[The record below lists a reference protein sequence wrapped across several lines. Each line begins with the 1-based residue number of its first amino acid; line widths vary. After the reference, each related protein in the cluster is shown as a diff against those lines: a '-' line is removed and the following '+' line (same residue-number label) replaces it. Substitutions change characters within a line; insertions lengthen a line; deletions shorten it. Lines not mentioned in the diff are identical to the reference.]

1 MNHTIDRTRPLFAAF
16 APITLA
22 ALNAKAAMLE
32 RLDNKY
38 VVRERVLREALAG
51 LAQHFDVLEI
61 DGKRA
66 FTYETCYFDDDALH
80 SYYDHH
86 QGRRRRCKVRV
97 RKYTDAQLCFVEV
110 KLKDKRGITVKK
122 RFDYT
127 VDKYGTLDE
136 QACAHVD
143 EAYRAQYG
151 EPFRHTLQP
160 VIEMRYQRVTLVARE
175 GGERMTIDSRLLFRR
190 GERQRMT
197 PPDVFI
203 VETKSAK
210 GNGIADK
217 IMRAL
222 HQHPISRCS
231 KYCVGMAAM
240 EAVERHNKFLPA
252 LRKLEVEPRRQP
264 AAALA
269 PSAAQRPVQR
279 PARRPLRRLA
289 GVLSIAAALA
299 APLVQAAEREE
310 LEPLAVAATL
320 RVVGAA
326 VDGERISELSG
337 LAWDADEQRLYAVSD
352 RGVLF
357 RFSVAL
363 GANGQLEVEPIAASR
378 LAPPPGGGA
387 EVDAEGLAV
396 TGADDGVKGNSELL
410 VSTEGQPRV
419 IRYTLAGQPLGILA
433 LPGGLDD
440 PARFRR
446 DNAMLE
452 AVAMHPAHG
461 LLVAAEAPLEGE
473 RVGHHRVVGRERA
486 WSFPSHPA
494 RNARLKGME
503 VMDDGRL
510 LVLERA
516 ESGKGKGKTLM
527 VVLREVDLAACAEGQ
542 VCPVRE
548 LAVLDRPDEADNF
561 EGLAHLGEGRVM
573 IVSDDRGKSG
583 RGTSFT
589 VLQPRPAGGDAGY
602 STGAKP

>member
-1 MNHTIDRTRPLFAAF
+1 MSHTIDRARPLFAEF
-16 APITLA
+16 TPITLA

-38 VVRERVLREALAG
+38 VVRESVLREALAE
-51 LAQHFDVLEI
+51 LAQHFEVLEI

-66 FTYETCYFDDDALH
+66 FTYETCYFDDEELH

-122 RFDYT
+122 RLDYT
-127 VDKYGTLDE
+127 VDKYGMLDE

-143 EAYRAQYG
+143 SAYRKQYG
-151 EPFRHTLQP
+151 EPFRHTLQA

-175 GGERMTIDSRLLFRR
+175 GGERMTIDSRLLFRK
-190 GERQRMT
+190 GGRQRMT

-203 VETKSAK
+203 VETKSAN

-217 IMRAL
+217 ILRAL
-222 HQHPISRCS
+222 HQHPTSRCS
-231 KYCVGMAAM
+231 KYCVGMAAL

-252 LRKLEVEPRRQP
+252 LRKLEVEPPR
-264 AAALA
+264 
-269 PSAAQRPVQR
+269 RPVATPAHAVAHR
-279 PARRPLRRLA
+279 VARRPLRRLA
-289 GVLSIAAALA
+289 GMLSIAAALL
-299 APLVQAAEREE
+299 APLMQAEAAE
-310 LEPLAVAATL
+310 PLTVAATL

-337 LAWDADEQRLYAVSD
+337 LAWDADERRLYAVSD

-357 RFSVAL
+357 RFSVEL
-363 GANGQLEVEPIAASR
+363 GASGQLEVEPIAASR
-378 LAPPPGGGA
+378 LAPPPGSGA
-387 EVDAEGLAV
+387 GVDAEGLAV
-396 TGADDGVKGNSELL
+396 TGADDGIKGNSELL
-410 VSTEGQPRV
+410 VSTEGEPRV
-419 IRYTLAGQPLGILA
+419 IRYSLAGQPLGILP

-452 AVAMHPAHG
+452 AVAMHPEHG

-473 RVGHHRVVGRERA
+473 RAGHHRVVGRDRA

-494 RNARLKGME
+494 RNARLKGMD

-516 ESGKGKGKTLM
+516 EAGKGKGRTLM
-527 VVLREVDLAACAEGQ
+527 VVLSEVDLAACADGQ

-548 LAVLDRPDEADNF
+548 LAVLDRPAEADNF
-561 EGLAHLGEGRVM
+561 EGLTSLGEGRVM
-573 IVSDDRGKSG
+573 IVSDDRGRSS
-583 RGTSFT
+583 RGTTFT
-589 VLQPRPAGGDAGY
+589 VLRRRAATVDATY